1 MKREPK
7 MAVCQN
13 CGAEM
18 AASAKTCPKC
28 GAKNKKPIYKRPWFI
43 AVVVIVI
50 IGVIG
55 GAAGGGGDSE
65 QPQNDGGTVV
75 SGNTGKEN
83 EPQTPEITYT
93 SYEVSELVNDL
104 EGNAMKAADK
114 YKGQY
119 VELTG
124 RLSNIDS
131 SGKYI
136 DIDPTDREFCLTG
149 VQCYLK
155 TEEQKA
161 TVMDLSIGD
170 TVVVKGKITEVG
182 EVMGYSL
189 NIDEIVK

>member
-1 MKREPK
+1 MKKQPK

-18 AASAKTCPKC
+18 AASARTCPKC

-83 EPQTPEITYT
+83 ETQTPEITYT
-93 SYEVSELVNDL
+93 PYEVSELVNDL

-124 RLSNIDS
+124 SLSNIDS

-149 VQCYLK
+149 VQCYLQ

-161 TVMDLSIGD
+161 AVMDLSIGD
-170 TVVVKGKITEVG
+170 TVVVKGKITDVG

-189 NIDEIVK
+189 NIDEIIK